1 MTADRN
7 SPAGPSATPLPG
19 EEQRL
24 RLVIEAAPNAMVM
37 VDRRGLITLVNTQT
51 EKLFAYNRAQML
63 GQPVEMLIPQRFRTH
78 HHAFRDS
85 FFTHPDARAMGAG
98 RDLYGLRGDG
108 REVPIEIGLNP
119 LQMPDGPYVLASVI
133 DITERKRAEERLRLI
148 IEAAPNA
155 MLMTNAQGRI
165 VLVNS
170 QTERLFGYSR
180 DELLRLSVEA
190 LIPERFRQIRL
201 RPRAWRAAPAGVR

>member
-63 GQPVEMLIPQRFRTH
+63 GQPVEMLIPQRFRGV
-78 HHAFRDS
+78 ALCDS
-85 FFTHPDARAMGAG
+85 AASAALPWRCFVRCTR
-98 RDLYGLRGDG
+98 GL
-108 REVPIEIGLNP
+108 
-119 LQMPDGPYVLASVI
+119 Q
-133 DITERKRAEERLRLI
+133 
-148 IEAAPNA
+148 
-155 MLMTNAQGRI
+155 
-165 VLVNS
+165 
-170 QTERLFGYSR
+170 
-180 DELLRLSVEA
+180 
-190 LIPERFRQIRL
+190 
-201 RPRAWRAAPAGVR
+201 